1 MHTGDIACDSMR
13 KRTPLAL
20 SSIALLLLVAGTATA
35 IARSQA
41 IPTVSLRSVGTFQAP
56 VYVTAAPGDPARL
69 FVVEQAGRIRVVK
82 NGTTLPAPFLNISAT
97 TDSNGERGLLSLA
110 FAPDFAQSGLAYT
123 FSTLVGGTI
132 IVQEW
137 HVAPGADVADPAPR
151 EVLRIPHSETNH
163 NGGQLQ
169 FGPDGLLYIGVGDGG
184 GGGDPNLNGQNPATL
199 YGKILRINP
208 RVSGA
213 AMIPAGQPIAAG
225 AAPQV
230 FLYGVRNPW
239 RFSFDRGTGDLWIG
253 DVGQDTWEE
262 VDHLAAGQALGAN
275 LGWSCRE
282 ATHAFSNHACNGATI
297 DPVYE
302 YSHSVGL
309 SITGGYVV
317 RDPAVPELLGRYLY
331 SDFAT
336 GNTVYALTPGS
347 APVAVVP
354 AASVSSFGEDS
365 DGHVFVAE
373 YGGAVSQIVSDGS
386 TNRSPMA
393 SFTISN
399 AAPAPGEPVLLDASS
414 SSDPDNNIAS
424 YAWDTDGDGK
434 PDASGQKVQAQWPT
448 AGIRTVTLTVTDG
461 NGLFSRRQLAVAVA
475 GVAIP
480 AAGGVDRR
488 APRVSLTFARRVQL
502 KTILRKGLVV
512 KVQADE
518 PSRVRVSLLLAK
530 RDARRLR
537 IASRSNGAEIAHLSS
552 AAGTVLVQGRVRPP
566 ASLRRKLAR
575 AHATRLTVVVQATDS
590 DGNVTRRTA
599 PLVVR
604 P

>member
-1 MHTGDIACDSMR
+1 MR
-13 KRTPLAL
+13 KRILLTLLTSAVIVTLAGSTALGSSKVL
-20 SSIALLLLVAGTATA
+20 S
-35 IARSQA
+35 
-41 IPTVSLRSVGTFQAP
+41 TVSLKPIGTFQRP
-56 VYVTAAPGDPARL
+56 VFVTGAPGDPSRI
-69 FVVEQAGRIRVVK
+69 FVVEQEGRVRVVK
-82 NGTTLPAPFLNISAT
+82 NGATLPTPFLNISAT
-97 TDSNGERGLLSLA
+97 TDSDGERGLLSLA

-123 FSTLVGGTI
+123 DSTLIGGTI
-132 IVQEW
+132 VIQEW
-137 HVAPGADVADPAPR
+137 HVAPGADVADGSPR
-151 EVLRIPHSETNH
+151 EVLRIPHPLTNH

-184 GGGDPNLNGQNPATL
+184 GGGDPDLNGQNPATL

-213 AMIPAGQPIAAG
+213 GMIPAGQPIAAG
-225 AAPQV
+225 TAPQV
-230 FLYGVRNPW
+230 YLYGVRNPW

-262 VDHLAAGQALGAN
+262 VDHLAAGQSLGAN
-275 LGWSCRE
+275 LGWCCRE
-282 ATHAFSNHACNGATI
+282 AAHTFSNHACNGTTI

-302 YSHSVGL
+302 YPHSVDL
-309 SITGGYVV
+309 SITGGYVL

-336 GNTVYALTPGS
+336 GDTVYALTPGS

-386 TNRSPMA
+386 TNRSPTA

-399 AAPAPGEPVLLDASS
+399 AAPAPGEQVLLDASS

-434 PDASGQKVQAQWPT
+434 PDASGEKVQAQWPT

-475 GVAIP
+475 GVRIP

-488 APRVSLTFARRVQL
+488 APRVSLTFTRRVQL

-512 KVQADE
+512 EVQADE
-518 PSRVRVSLLLAK
+518 PSRMRISLLLAK
-530 RDARRLR
+530 RDPRRLR

-566 ASLRRKLAR
+566 VSLRRRLAR

-599 PLVVR
+599 PLVVH

>member
-1 MHTGDIACDSMR
+1 M
-13 KRTPLAL
+13 LLFAL
-20 SSIALLLLVAGTATA
+20 GTATA
-35 IARSQA
+35 LGRSSFLS
-41 IPTVSLRSVGTFQAP
+41 TVSLKPIGTFQKP
-56 VYVTAAPGDPARL
+56 VFVAAAPGDPMRV
-69 FVVEQAGRIRVVK
+69 FVVEQAGRVRAVK
-82 NGTTLPAPFLNISAT
+82 NGATLPTPFLDISAT
-97 TDSNGERGLLSLA
+97 TDSDGERGLLSLA

-123 FSTLVGGTI
+123 ASTLIGGTI
-132 IVQEW
+132 VILEW
-137 HVAPGADVADPAPR
+137 HVAPGADVADASPR
-151 EVLRIPHSETNH
+151 EVLRIPHPETNH

-208 RVSGA
+208 RTTGA
-213 AMIPAGQPIAAG
+213 GMIPAGQPIAAG

-230 FLYGVRNPW
+230 YLYGVRNPW

-253 DVGQDTWEE
+253 DVGQDAWEE
-262 VDHLAAGQALGAN
+262 VDHLAAGQSLGAN

-282 ATHAFSNHACNGATI
+282 AAHTFSDHACNGTTI

-302 YSHSVGL
+302 YAHSVGL
-309 SITGGYVV
+309 SITGGYVL

-354 AASVSSFGEDS
+354 ASSVSSFGEDS
-365 DGHVFVAE
+365 DGHVYVAE
-373 YGGAVSQIVSDGS
+373 YGGTVSRIASDGS
-386 TNRSPMA
+386 TNRSPVA

-434 PDASGQKVQAQWPT
+434 NDAAGQKVQAQWPT
-448 AGIRTVTLTVTDG
+448 AGLRTVTLTVTDG
-461 NGLFSRRQLAVAVA
+461 NGLSSRRQLAVAVA
-475 GVAIP
+475 GVAVST
-480 AAGGVDRR
+480 AGAVDRR
-488 APRVSLTFARRVQL
+488 APRVSLAVVRRVSL
-502 KTILRKGLVV
+502 KTILRRGLFV

-518 PSRVRVSLLLAK
+518 PSRIRISLLLAK

-537 IASRSNGAEIAHLSS
+537 IATRQNGAELAHLTSN
-552 AAGTVLVQGRVRPP
+552 GDTILVQGRVRPP
-566 ASLRRKLAR
+566 AGLRRKLAH
-575 AHATRLTVVVQATDS
+575 AHAARATVVVQATDA

-599 PLVVR
+599 SLALHA
-604 P
+604 